1 MTFST
6 EAWTR
11 IETVYR
17 EILAMPFNQELAAGS
32 LSRQRFTYYMLQD
45 AHYLIHFGKALAVTG
60 ARAPDPDAMIQF
72 THSAESCVVVERAL
86 HEGFFKDFGIAPE
99 ISLATKPSPT
109 CSHYISYL
117 LATAHNAPYEVS
129 VAALLPCFWIYG
141 EVGKHLLSIAAENNP
156 YQAWIDT
163 YADEAFEAGIKRV
176 IAIADSAATT
186 TTPAIKKQMLEAF
199 ERATLLEW
207 MFWDSAYRLEAWPL
221 DATPSNAKSD

>member
-1 MTFST
+1 MTFSS
-6 EAWTR
+6 EAWAR
-11 IETVYR
+11 IEPVYQ

-32 LSRQRFTYYMLQD
+32 LSRERFIHYMLQD
-45 AHYLIHFGKALAVTG
+45 AHYLLNFGKALAVTG

-72 THSAESCVVVERAL
+72 THSAEACVVVERAL
-86 HEGFFKDFGIAPE
+86 HEGFFKDFGIARE
-99 ISLATKPSPT
+99 EAAATKPSPT

-141 EVGKHLLSIAAENNP
+141 EVGKHLLAIAADNNP

-163 YADEAFEAGIKRV
+163 YADEAFEEGVKKV
-176 IAIADSAATT
+176 IAIADSSAAATT
-186 TTPAIKKQMLEAF
+186 SLINDQMFEAF

-207 MFWDSAYRLEAWPL
+207 MFWDSAYRLEPWPF
-221 DATPSNAKSD
+221 A

>member
-1 MTFST
+1 MSFSD
-6 EAWTR
+6 EAWAR
-11 IETVYR
+11 IDPLYR

-32 LSRQRFTYYMLQD
+32 LSRERFIHYMLQD

-72 THSAESCVVVERAL
+72 THSAEACVVVERAL
-86 HEGFFKDFGIAPE
+86 HEGFFKTFGIKAKE
-99 ISLATKPSPT
+99 ATATKPSPT

-141 EVGKHLLSIAAENNP
+141 EVGKHLLQIAADNNP

-163 YADEAFEAGIKRV
+163 YADEAFEEGIKKV
-176 IAIADSAATT
+176 IAITNSTAAATT
-186 TTPAIKKQMLEAF
+186 PEIKEQMFEAF
-199 ERATLLEW
+199 ERASLLEW
-207 MFWDSAYRLEAWPL
+207 MFWDSAYRRETWPF
-221 DATPSNAKSD
+221 S